1 MVCGAVDLEASLA
14 AFELA
19 ARLGHPQAHK
29 DAERVRV
36 QMRHAYATTSLL
48 NEAMAAAEQRNNQT
62 GRSAYTNAAVK
73 VSQFFTRVC
82 TVIWLRWLLQ

>member
-1 MVCGAVDLEASLA
+1 MTVFDDVIVCGAVDLEASLA

-73 VSQFFTRVC
+73 VSRCLVPGHA
-82 TVIWLRWLLQ
+82 L